1 MLTTAF
7 NYSGGPGEISPQ
19 APISWRP
26 NELTPALNFFPL
38 ESIRLHAV
46 AGLEVLKPLETDAAL
61 LPCGHLAHVLLE
73 VLERVDPPLVDH
85 LAAPEKLD
93 PAPTADLALHDA
105 AAGDDAGARNLDR
118 GDDLDPALADL
129 AVRRFAQPLGR
140 ALHVL
145 GELVD
150 DVVVADL
157 DLGPLRG
164 RRTPG
169 RRLQV
174 EADDD
179 RARNAREQQVR
190 VADGADAL

>member
-7 NYSGGPGEISPQ
+7 DG
-19 APISWRP
+19 
-26 NELTPALNFFPL
+26 LTSALNFFPL
-38 ESIRLHAV
+38 ETVRLHRI
-46 AGLEVLKPLETDAAL
+46 AGLEVLPALEPDAAL
-61 LPCGHLAHVLLE
+61 LSGRHLANILFE
-73 VLERVDPPLVDH
+73 VLQRVDATFVDH

-93 PAPTADLALHDA
+93 PASTADLALHDA

-129 AVRRFAQPLGR
+129 AVRRFAQSLGR

-157 DLGPLRG
+157 DLGPLRSSRA
-164 RRTPG
+164 RR

-174 EADDD
+174 
-179 RARNAREQQVR
+179 
-190 VADGADAL
+190 